1 MTEKSVKISPE
12 FLIFAEK
19 TAENFRVMKSAFGKK
34 IQTVIFAGTL
44 GIFCAPFL
52 CAETN
57 HVVQKGETLYSISKK
72 YNVTVQ
78 ALAEANKIDGTG
90 IKTGQK
96 LVIPEKQASATAAS
110 SVDSKK
116 TEQASTKLQ
125 NYTVKKGDTWYA
137 IARAFSVNVKTLY
150 ELNGTDGTQGLKA
163 GQTVKVPASSS
174 TSAASSAVATAKT
187 DSKTGEKAGTGTSAA
202 ASSLPAPIVDT
213 HKYSSKKGDPNL
225 VWPVQKPEVTYV
237 NGKVS
242 GVTLS
247 AKKDE
252 SVEAI
257 KSGTVMFSGSYRG
270 FGNVVFIQSKT
281 GHIYAYT
288 GLGKVLVS
296 KGEYID
302 FKTQIGTA
310 GIDSYTSKSQIS
322 LMVFQNGL
330 PIDPAKAP
338 RG

>member
-1 MTEKSVKISPE
+1 MKSV
-12 FLIFAEK
+12 FLKNVKTAIFFTGVSVFCSGFLFAEL
-19 TAENFRVMKSAFGKK
+19 TH
-34 IQTVIFAGTL
+34 T
-44 GIFCAPFL
+44 
-52 CAETN
+52 
-57 HVVQKGETLYSISKK
+57 VQKGETLYSISKK
-72 YNVTVQ
+72 YSTTVQ
-78 ALAEANKIDGTG
+78 SIADANKIDGTD
-90 IKTGQK
+90 IKVGQK
-96 LVIPEKQASATAAS
+96 LVIPEKNGAVQAKTNDSALKN
-110 SVDSKK
+110 DSKIDSK
-116 TEQASTKLQ
+116 TKKNIQT
-125 NYTVKKGDTWYA
+125 YTVKKGDTWYA
-137 IARAFSVNVKTLY
+137 IARNFSVSVKQLY
-150 ELNGTDGTQGLKA
+150 ELNGTDEKSGLKV
-163 GQTVKVPASSS
+163 GQKIKIPAVSALASNQSVKN
-174 TSAASSAVATAKT
+174 
-187 DSKTGEKAGTGTSAA
+187 TGTSKNTALE
-202 ASSLPAPIVDT
+202 SKNSELKNQLPSVIIDT
-213 HKYSSKKGDPNL
+213 HNYSEKKGDPNL

-252 SVEAI
+252 PVDAI
-257 KSGTVMFSGSYRG
+257 KSGTVMFSGTYRG

-296 KGEYID
+296 KGDYID

-310 GIDSYTSKSQIS
+310 GINSYSSKSQIS

>member
-1 MTEKSVKISPE
+1 MKSVFFKNVKTAIFFTGVSVFCSG
-12 FLIFAEK
+12 FLFAEL
-19 TAENFRVMKSAFGKK
+19 TH
-34 IQTVIFAGTL
+34 T
-44 GIFCAPFL
+44 
-52 CAETN
+52 
-57 HVVQKGETLYSISKK
+57 VQKGETLYSISKK
-72 YNVTVQ
+72 YSTTVQ
-78 ALAEANKIDGTG
+78 SIADANKIDGTD
-90 IKTGQK
+90 IKIGQK
-96 LVIPEKQASATAAS
+96 LVIPKKNGAVQAKTNDSALKN
-110 SVDSKK
+110 DSKIDSK
-116 TEQASTKLQ
+116 TEKNIQT
-125 NYTVKKGDTWYA
+125 YTVKKGDTWYS
-137 IARAFSVNVKTLY
+137 IARNFSVSVKQLY
-150 ELNGTDGTQGLKA
+150 ELNGTDEKSGLKV
-163 GQTVKVPASSS
+163 GQKIKIPAVSALASNQSVKNTE
-174 TSAASSAVATAKT
+174 TSKNTALE
-187 DSKTGEKAGTGTSAA
+187 SKNSELKNQ
-202 ASSLPAPIVDT
+202 LPSVIIDT
-213 HKYSSKKGDPNL
+213 HNYSEKKGDPNL

-252 SVEAI
+252 PVDAI
-257 KSGTVMFSGSYRG
+257 KSGTVMFSGTYRG

-296 KGEYID
+296 KGDYID

-310 GIDSYTSKSQIS
+310 GINSYSSKSQIS